1 MGSQWERSEGAE
13 LEGEN
18 KSGWSRVVKFLNS
31 LEPPEQGELS
41 FFIHLLLH
49 PPQYGP

>member
-1 MGSQWERSEGAE
+1 MGGGSQWGRSEGAK

-18 KSGWSRVVKFLNS
+18 KRGGGVGVGWEGWSRVIKL
-31 LEPPEQGELS
+31 LK
-41 FFIHLLLH
+41 HLLLH